1 MIEITRPDL
10 DKIIAYLKQYS
21 FELSYSTS
29 PSSSYRKD
37 AVDEIVNR
45 MEKKLRDE

>member
-10 DKIIAYLKQYS
+10 DRIIELLKKYS

-29 PSSSYRKD
+29 PSSSWRKD
-37 AVDEIVNR
+37 QVDDLTSR
-45 MEKKLRDE
+45 LEKLQDG